1 MDFKAKIEGFT
12 THQVISLIL
21 EMLNRISDENLIRLT
36 YLGEKLTSDEEVLS
50 GIVGVRRLLQ
60 DPKHPAKHLFRRV
73 LNYIP
78 PQNSHSLFE
87 TLFYRAW
94 FLGGKKREQFEAEQG
109 FWPPFVMILSPTLH
123 CNLRC
128 KGCYT
133 LGYGTKPELPYELVN
148 RVLAECQEMG
158 IHFITVLGG
167 EPFVYP
173 YLFQM
178 IEEHPE
184 IFFQVYTNGT
194 LMTRENAK
202 RLSEL
207 GNAMVVISIE
217 GYEEETDR
225 WRGKGVY
232 KKIMNAFDDLREAR
246 VLIGTSATVTKEN
259 VEAVAS
265 EEFVDFMLGKGTF
278 AQMYFLYI
286 PVNGQADFSLMVTPE
301 QRNHLR
307 KQVMYFR
314 DTKPMFFLD
323 FWNDGPHINGCIA
336 GGRRYFHL
344 NAKGDVEP
352 CVYTHIAVDNI
363 RNTTLA
369 KALDSPLFRSIRARQ
384 PHNSNHLRPCMIID
398 NPHVMRELIEETKPY
413 FTHPGAEEIY
423 TTKKHD
429 MNIYAELYAELA
441 DHIWESEYSQGHAKP
456 RIQTMDEGLSESLN
470 RIQEDSIRDEIKHLS
485 LGKEKVI
492 CP

>member
-1 MDFKAKIEGFT
+1 MDFKAKIEGIA

-21 EMLNRISDENLIRLT
+21 DLLGRSSDENLTRLT
-36 YLGEKLTSDEEVLS
+36 LLGEKLTSDEEVLS
-50 GIVGVRRLLQ
+50 GIAGVRNLLQ
-60 DPKHPAKHLFRRV
+60 DPRHPAKHLFRRV
-73 LNYIP
+73 LDYLP
-78 PQNSHSLFE
+78 SRNSQLLFE

-94 FLGGKKREQFEAEQG
+94 FLGGKKRDQFEVEDG
-109 FWPPFVMILSPTLH
+109 FRPPFVMILSPTLH

-133 LGYGTKPELPYELVN
+133 LGYGTKPELPYELVKK
-148 RVLAECQEMG
+148 VLGECQKIG

-173 YLFQM
+173 NLFQM

-194 LMTRENAK
+194 LMTREKAK
-202 RLSEL
+202 RLSDL

-217 GYEEETDR
+217 GYEKETDR

-232 KKIMNAFDDLREAR
+232 QKIMNAFDDLRETR

-259 VEAVAS
+259 VDVVAS
-265 EEFVDFMLGKGTF
+265 EEFVDFMLEKGTF

-352 CVYTHIAVDNI
+352 CVYTHIATDNI
-363 RNTTLA
+363 YNTTLSE
-369 KALDSPLFRSIRARQ
+369 ALNSPLFRSIRARQ
-384 PHNSNHLRPCMIID
+384 PHNLNHLRPCMIID

-423 TTKKHD
+423 TTKSQEMDAH
-429 MNIYAELYAELA
+429 AERFGKLA
-441 DHIWESEYSQGHAKP
+441 DQVWQNEYLNPKAKP
-456 RIQTMDEGLSESLN
+456 EVQKTERRNVSQHLGGVQ
-470 RIQEDSIRDEIKHLS
+470 RDSRS
-485 LGKEKVI
+485 AV
-492 CP
+492 

>member
-1 MDFKAKIEGFT
+1 MDFKSKIEGIA

-21 EMLNRISDENLIRLT
+21 DLLGRSSDENLIRLT
-36 YLGEKLTSDEEVLS
+36 YLGEKLTADEEVLS
-50 GIVGVRRLLQ
+50 GIAGVRRLLK
-60 DPKHPAKHLFRRV
+60 DPRHPAKRLFRRI
-73 LNYIP
+73 LDYLP
-78 PQNSHSLFE
+78 PQNSRSLFE

-94 FLGGKKREQFEAEQG
+94 FLGGKKRDQFEVEHG
-109 FWPPFVMILSPTLH
+109 FRPPFVMILSPTLH

-133 LGYGTKPELPYELVN
+133 LGYGTKPELPYELVK
-148 RVLAECQEMG
+148 RVLAECQEIG

-173 YLFQM
+173 NLFQM
-178 IEEHPE
+178 IEEHPG

-194 LMTRENAK
+194 LMTREKAN

-207 GNAMVVISIE
+207 GNVMVVISIE

-232 KKIMNAFDDLREAR
+232 KKIMKAFDDLREAR
-246 VLIGTSATVTKEN
+246 VLIGTSATVTREN
-259 VEAVAS
+259 VEVVAS
-265 EEFVDFMLGKGTF
+265 EPFIDFMLGKGTF

-323 FWNDGPHINGCIA
+323 FWNDGPYVNGCIA

-352 CVYTHIAVDNI
+352 CVYTHIATDNI
-363 RNTTLA
+363 YNSTLVQ
-369 KALDSPLFRSIRARQ
+369 ALNSPLFRSIRARQ

-398 NPHVMRELIEETKPY
+398 NPHVMRELIEETKPF

-423 TTKKHD
+423 TKKSQEMD
-429 MNIYAELYAELA
+429 AYAERFGELA
-441 DHIWESEYSQGHAKP
+441 DQVWQNEYLNGKAEPEVEKTETKSVSQHLG
-456 RIQTMDEGLSESLN
+456 RVQ
-470 RIQEDSIRDEIKHLS
+470 RDSRS
-485 LGKEKVI
+485 AV
-492 CP
+492 

>member
-1 MDFKAKIEGFT
+1 MDFKSKIEGFT
-12 THQVISLIL
+12 THQVISLIF

-50 GIVGVRRLLQ
+50 GIAGVRRLLQ
-60 DPKHPAKHLFRRV
+60 DPRHPAKRLFRRV
-73 LNYIP
+73 LNYLP
-78 PQNSHSLFE
+78 PQNSRSLFE
-87 TLFYRAW
+87 TLFYKAW
-94 FLGGKKREQFEAEQG
+94 FLGGKKRDQFENEHG

-133 LGYGTKPELPYELVN
+133 LGYGTKPELPYKLVK
-148 RVLAECQEMG
+148 RVLSECQEMG

-173 YLFQM
+173 DLFQM
-178 IEEHPE
+178 IQEHSQ

-194 LMTRENAK
+194 LMTREKAT

-232 KKIMNAFDDLREAR
+232 RKIMNAFDDLKEAR
-246 VLIGTSATVTKEN
+246 VLLGTSATVTKEN
-259 VEAVAS
+259 VQVVAS
-265 EEFVDFMLGKGTF
+265 EPFVDFMMERGSF

-314 DTKPMFFLD
+314 QTKEMFFLD
-323 FWNDGPHINGCIA
+323 FWNDGPHVNGCIA

-352 CVYTHIAVDNI
+352 CVYTHIATDNI
-363 RNTTLA
+363 YNTTLA
-369 KALDSPLFRSIRARQ
+369 KALNSPLFRSIRARQ

-398 NPHVMRELIEETKPY
+398 NPHVMRELIEETKPF

-423 TTKKHD
+423 TKKSREMD
-429 MNIYAELYAELA
+429 AYAERFAQFADRVWRNEYTKEQTKSKIREAE
-441 DHIWESEYSQGHAKP
+441 
-456 RIQTMDEGLSESLN
+456 EGLAKSINKSQQDMFGAMVTRLIAN
-470 RIQEDSIRDEIKHLS
+470 RENL
-485 LGKEKVI
+485 
-492 CP
+492 

>member
-1 MDFKAKIEGFT
+1 MDFKSKIEDFT
-12 THQVISLIL
+12 TNQAIHLIL
-21 EMLNRISDENLIRLT
+21 ELLGRISDENLIRLT

-50 GIVGVRRLLQ
+50 GIAGVRLLLE
-60 DPKHPAKHLFRRV
+60 DPRHPAKRLFRRV
-73 LNYIP
+73 LEYLP
-78 PQNSHSLFE
+78 SQNSRSLFE

-94 FLGGKKREQFEAEQG
+94 FLGGKKRDQFEVENG
-109 FWPPFVMILSPTLH
+109 FRPPFVMILSPTLH

-133 LGYGTKPELPYELVN
+133 LGYGTKPELPYDLVK
-148 RVLAECQEMG
+148 RVIAECQDLG

-173 YLFQM
+173 DLFRM
-178 IEEHPE
+178 IEEHPQ

-194 LMTRENAK
+194 LMTREKAT

-225 WRGKGVY
+225 WRRKGVY
-232 KKIMNAFDDLREAR
+232 RKIMNAFDDLRKAR
-246 VLIGTSATVTKEN
+246 VLTGTSATVTNEN
-259 VEAVAS
+259 VEVVAS
-265 EEFVDFMLGKGTF
+265 EPFIDFMLEKGTF

-352 CVYTHIAVDNI
+352 CVYTHIATDNI

-384 PHNSNHLRPCMIID
+384 PHNPNHLRPCMIID

-423 TTKKHD
+423 TTKSQQMD
-429 MNIYAELYAELA
+429 AYAKRFGKLA
-441 DHIWESEYSQGHAKP
+441 DQVWQNEYLNAKVEPEVQKTERRSVSQHLGGVQ
-456 RIQTMDEGLSESLN
+456 R
-470 RIQEDSIRDEIKHLS
+470 DSRS
-485 LGKEKVI
+485 AV
-492 CP
+492 